1 METALSP
8 SWYSSP
14 SISGLRGSYAVSRS
28 RIGVAR
34 WIALTPFQLRAE
46 CARSPVARTST
57 RSVPWQ
63 PASTSAFD
71 GSMRIAKSASI
82 SSGWLWPSRL
92 RPLNSESISSHS

>member
-14 SISGLRGSYAVSRS
+14 SMSGLRGSYAVSRS

-82 SSGWLWPSRL
+82 SSGWLWPSR
-92 RPLNSESISSHS
+92 